1 MRFFF
6 VSLQVNYILLIIDQ
20 KKKTLINV
28 SGEIA
33 ASFFFFWLTRL
44 VVGGRMLYRPLLLLL
59 LLILLHSS
67 FNVKHLTMNSF
78 APMMVYILFL
88 PFFSLLFYFECML
101 LFGLFIGQ
109 TVILGVKEENIAH
122 ILSILISTCRCGD
135 VGNHL
140 RSSPLFYILS
150 FRSKVVVMPFP
161 RVSRLVCVLFLL
173 FFSPLSL
180 SIDRSLCLA
189 GKNTKWYHHIIP
201 IVTSVRHIFC
211 LSRFFLPIK
220 LPRIL
225 SYKTIT

>member
-1 MRFFF
+1 MFSDRQTNRLCGFFCLASSQLYTF
-6 VSLQVNYILLIIDQ
+6 NYSS

-33 ASFFFFWLTRL
+33 ASFFFFRLTKL

-88 PFFSLLFYFECML
+88 PFFFSFYFECML
-101 LFGLFIGQ
+101 LFGLCIGQ

-150 FRSKVVVMPFP
+150 FRSKVVVMPFFP
-161 RVSRLVCVLFLL
+161 AFRVLFVFC
-173 FFSPLSL
+173 FFSFFLLCLSL
-180 SIDRSLCLA
+180 SLSTVRSA
-189 GKNTKWYHHIIP
+189 
-201 IVTSVRHIFC
+201 
-211 LSRFFLPIK
+211 
-220 LPRIL
+220 
-225 SYKTIT
+225 